1 MKPTKS
7 YKFLLLLP
15 FFIYGQLASA
25 KSLNQPSDSLMLHYF
40 KEKIADFNKTNG
52 NALGKGKAIKLNDLV
67 QSQQKIWGLW
77 KKANID
83 LAELP
88 TAEAVVAGK
97 TTYPVHKWQLHDEDP
112 MPFYFVTKG
121 EKPASGYAL
130 FLNLHGSG
138 PKNMEFIN
146 TLGWTTRFKDS
157 PSIYFIP
164 QIPNERRYRWWFKP
178 VQYAWEKLFRIAMVG
193 GNIDANKIYVM
204 GISEGGYGSQRL
216 GAFYADY
223 LAGAGPMAGGEPLVN
238 AAPLNYRHLAFSL
251 QTGENDMGFG
261 RNTLTMRAKKVF
273 DSLATVFPGSFNHK
287 IELQTGKGHGID
299 YTVTTPWLIQ
309 YKRNPQPNAI
319 SWVLFPMHGRYR
331 NGFYNVAIDKPLN
344 ITEGAEFDRALFNLN
359 MDKKENAINLE
370 VVLQN
375 GEGTKTTEVKAGE
388 ISIFLSPTLVDLS
401 KKVKVMYKG
410 KVVYHQKPV
419 LSENVIAESCAL
431 FGDPERL
438 FPAKIKV
445 VL

>member
-1 MKPTKS
+1 MKLTKS
-7 YKFLLLLP
+7 YNFLLLLP
-15 FFIYGQLASA
+15 FAMYYQIASA
-25 KSLNQPSDSLMLHYF
+25 TVVKQPTDSLTLNYF
-40 KEKIADFNKTNG
+40 KEKIADFDKTNSKT
-52 NALGKGKAIKLNDLV
+52 LSKGKAIKLNELA

-77 KKANID
+77 KKANTD

-88 TAEAVVAGK
+88 TAEAVTEGK
-97 TTYPVHKWQLHDEDP
+97 KNYSVHQWKLHDEDP

-121 EKPASGYAL
+121 EKPASGYSL

-138 PKNMEFIN
+138 PKNPEFTN
-146 TLGWTTRFKDS
+146 TLAWTTRYKDS
-157 PSIYFIP
+157 PSSYFIP
-164 QIPNERRYRWWFKP
+164 QIPNEKRYRWWFKP
-178 VQYAWEKLFRIAMVG
+178 VQYAWEKLFRIAMVS

-223 LAGAGPMAGGEPLVN
+223 LAGAGPMAGGEPLIN

-251 QTGENDMGFG
+251 QTGENDRGFG
-261 RNTLTMRAKKVF
+261 RNTLTARAKQVF
-273 DSLATVFPGSFNHK
+273 DSLARVYPGDFNHK
-287 IELQTGKGHGID
+287 IELQAGKGHGID

-309 YKRNPQPNAI
+309 YKRTPQPAVIN
-319 SWVLFPMHGRYR
+319 WVLFPMNGRYR

-344 ITEGAEFDRALFNLN
+344 ITEGVEFDRALFNLN
-359 MDKKENAINLE
+359 INKQTNTINID
-370 VVLQN
+370 VVLQDGN
-375 GEGTKTTEVKAGE
+375 GTKTAAVKAGE

-401 KKVKVMYKG
+401 KKVKVIYKG
-410 KVVYHQKPV
+410 KVVHNQKPV
-419 LSENVIAESCAL
+419 LSENIIAESCAL